1 MTTQTQAALR
11 RFGKVVAAA
20 IVAQLVILVG
30 TGVQINSLD
39 DLKRLGYALISA
51 VITGALLGI
60 HKFIFWNETPEKT
73 TFPDDPQGL

>member
-20 IVAQLVILVG
+20 IVAQLFILAG
-30 TGVQINSLD
+30 TGVQINGLD

-60 HKFIFWNETPEKT
+60 HKFINWNETPPAPA
-73 TFPDDPQGL
+73 FPEDPQGS